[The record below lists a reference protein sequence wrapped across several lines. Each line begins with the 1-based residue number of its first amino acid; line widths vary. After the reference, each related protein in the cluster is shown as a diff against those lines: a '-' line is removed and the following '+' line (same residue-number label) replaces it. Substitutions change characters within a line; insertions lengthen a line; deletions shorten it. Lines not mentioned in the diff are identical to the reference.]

1 MADAASPK
9 TDSSKYPMP
18 FTRIE
23 VVLMTLVDGN
33 LAVLLARRAQ
43 APYAGKWA
51 LPGGVLRIDLDGSL
65 EEAAAR
71 VVRERLATDLPDLK
85 QLCAVGGPTR
95 DPRAPWGLSIVY
107 RALSLSGSTLPTA
120 GKRIEELRWAPVES
134 LAKGISLA
142 FDHNTLVARA
152 TDAMREDVEEHDLPY
167 GLLPAHFTLTEL
179 QQTCEAVLGH
189 ALDKSSFRRR
199 LNDRDLLEPV
209 DGEKR
214 GGAFR
219 PAQLYQRRARLR
231 SLR

>member
-1 MADAASPK
+1 
-9 TDSSKYPMP
+9 
-18 FTRIE
+18 
-23 VVLMTLVDGN
+23 MTLVDGN
-33 LAVLLARRAQ
+33 LAALLARRAQ

-65 EEAAAR
+65 EDAAAR

-85 QLCAVGGPTR
+85 QLCAVGGPAR

-107 RALSLSGSTLPTA
+107 RALSPSGSALPTP
-120 GKRIEELRWAPVES
+120 GKRIEELRWMPVQS
-134 LAKGISLA
+134 LAKGTSLA

-152 TDAMREDVEEHDLPY
+152 TNAMREDVDELDLPY
-167 GLLPAHFTLTEL
+167 GLLPARFTLTEL

-199 LNDRDLLEPV
+199 LNDRDVLEPV
-209 DGEKR
+209 EGEKR

-219 PAQLYQRRARLR
+219 PAQLYERRARSR
-231 SLR
+231 RPR